1 MLKTRLVFLVYLES
15 ALPYVNSQCI
25 LWKYNACECGHYIFV
40 KPVIV
45 FSHDTQWVSDG
56 YPLGIMGNPKPFD
69 FYGMLSPWGMGFT
82 RIRPTLG
89 SISQGPYSCKALER
103 LTLLGENW
111 SNFVSVCGGC
121 ITLGKISATTE
132 DGTSVEGASS
142 PSLTKSHICLK
153 FYQIFT
159 PSKDLEGG
167 LWGNSH
173 RKEAWLVPCTGPWFP
188 DRLILGP

>member
-1 MLKTRLVFLVYLES
+1 MFKTRLVFLVHLES

-25 LWKYNACECGHYIFV
+25 LSKYNACEGGHYIFV
-40 KPVIV
+40 KSIIV

-56 YPLGIMGNPKPFD
+56 YPLGIMGNPKTIWFLQHVKP
-69 FYGMLSPWGMGFT
+69 LRMGFT
-82 RIRPTLG
+82 RIRSTLG

-121 ITLGKISATTE
+121 ITLSEISATTE

-153 FYQIFT
+153 FLPELYAQ
-159 PSKDLEGG
+159 
-167 LWGNSH
+167 
-173 RKEAWLVPCTGPWFP
+173 
-188 DRLILGP
+188 